1 MKTRT
6 TGAVAAVLILI
17 LAIFSP
23 TAAYAHGKDFGLQ
36 GDAAGL
42 VYDFEV
48 SPTRIN
54 HNDDFKVSLRFSGGQ
69 NEDEN
74 REGFI
79 KPGSKIVVPITAGT
93 GAQAVSKLLT
103 PDLSYNGKKIADVD
117 VTSSSIS
124 ITFTRDV
131 EKLHDVRGFL
141 NVVMTGLNAERGT
154 TRTLKVGN
162 TTVSVAHNR
171 GGDRGVFAGKTGLL
185 YGDSNPG
192 YVTWFLRANING
204 DSYPGGDVDIAD
216 VLGAGQQLDGHG
228 IKIGLHWGGQHR
240 SQYDLRWNSINDF
253 LNDRNYGA
261 YAGTTIDFNQS
272 DGKIA
277 IHIPESVINGKEF
290 SFTYDAKIMDDT
302 QEEFTN
308 TATFDFY
315 ENQKKD
321 RIVDTYTVRNPKAS
335 GGIEG
340 KTTASLNL
348 DKILKDSRTPVPG
361 VRFKVERQDKGALF
375 PNKTETSKTLITNDK
390 GQIREKGFKPGTL
403 VITEVGAPEGIVF
416 DPQKVIKLEIELK
429 AGDHKTFKDVINQ
442 VKKTSVKVTKAWADA
457 EDRDHLRPRSV
468 KIQLLAD
475 GKPVEGK
482 VLTLPQNGKWEGSF
496 TDLNAYKPGFTAKD
510 KINYSVKELDVPSG
524 YTPKVTGNQ
533 TTGFTV
539 TNTHTPNTVGVEG
552 VKTWDDANNQ
562 DGLRPASI
570 QVQLLANG
578 KPHGDPVEV
587 KADEKGAWKYSFVD
601 LPKFAEGKQIVYS
614 VAEVKVPEG
623 YVSKTDGMNL
633 KNTHKP
639 ATVSIPV
646 EKSWADSD
654 NQDRKRPDSV
664 VVRLKADGQLVDGKV
679 LKLTKDNAW
688 KSEFSGLPAKK
699 DGRPVVYT
707 VVEDK
712 VDGYISKVENVDG
725 VVKVTNT
732 YTPETVSVEGV
743 KTWDDANNQDGL
755 RPVSIQVQLLANG
768 KPHGDPVEVKADE
781 KGEWKY
787 SFTDLP
793 KFAEG
798 KQIVY
803 SVAEVKVPEGYV
815 SKTDGMNLKNA
826 HKPATVSVEG
836 TKTWDDAN
844 NQDGKRPESITIRLL
859 KNGVEADSR
868 TVTAAQKWA
877 WSFTDLPKFD
887 KGQEIVYTITE
898 DAVSGYSAK
907 MAGYNVTN
915 TYTPGKTSVGV
926 AKSWQDG
933 HDQDGLRPESVQ
945 VQLLA
950 DGKPVEGKVLTLK
963 AANNW
968 AGTFTE
974 LEEFKAGKKI
984 AYSVAE
990 VSVPKGYTSQVAGDA
1005 TRGYTVTNTHTP
1017 AVTAIPVLKVW
1028 DDADNK
1034 DGLRPDSITVRL
1046 LANGKP
1052 VEGQSLTLT
1061 KDNAWKGQFAELP
1074 ANKGGMPVEY
1084 SVVEDKV
1091 DGYTS
1096 KVESDAGVVKVT
1108 NTHTPKADAP
1118 ALAFTGAT
1126 VGGLAGAALLS
1137 LLTGMA
1143 FVLVNRRK
1151 KS

>member
-6 TGAVAAVLILI
+6 TGAVAAVLFLI

-23 TAAYAHGKDFGLQ
+23 TAAHARGKDFGLQ

-93 GAQAVSKLLT
+93 GAQAASKLVT

-272 DGKIA
+272 NGKIA

-348 DKILKDSRTPVPG
+348 DKVLKDSRIPVPG
-361 VRFKVERQDKGALF
+361 VQFKIERQDKGALF
-375 PNKTETSKTLITNDK
+375 PNKSETSKILTTNDK
-390 GQIREKGFKPGTL
+390 GQIREKGFRPGTL

-416 DPQKVIKLEIELK
+416 DPQKVTELK
-429 AGDHKTFKDVINQ
+429 LAAGEHSTISKIENSVQKTEI
-442 VKKTSVKVTKAWADA
+442 KVTKAWADA
-457 EDRDHLRPRSV
+457 EDRDHLRPQSV

-524 YTPKVTGNQ
+524 YTPKVTGDQ
-533 TTGFTV
+533 ATGFTV

-623 YVSKTDGMNL
+623 YVSKADGMNL

-639 ATVSIPV
+639 ATVS
-646 EKSWADSD
+646 
-654 NQDRKRPDSV
+654 
-664 VVRLKADGQLVDGKV
+664 
-679 LKLTKDNAW
+679 
-688 KSEFSGLPAKK
+688 
-699 DGRPVVYT
+699 
-707 VVEDK
+707 
-712 VDGYISKVENVDG
+712 
-725 VVKVTNT
+725 
-732 YTPETVSVEGV
+732 VEGA
-743 KTWDDANNQDGL
+743 KTWDDA
-755 RPVSIQVQLLANG
+755 
-768 KPHGDPVEVKADE
+768 K
-781 KGEWKY
+781 
-787 SFTDLP
+787 
-793 KFAEG
+793 
-798 KQIVY
+798 
-803 SVAEVKVPEGYV
+803 
-815 SKTDGMNLKNA
+815 
-826 HKPATVSVEG
+826 
-836 TKTWDDAN
+836 

-907 MAGYNVTN
+907 MSGYNVTN

-990 VSVPKGYTSQVAGDA
+990 VNVPKGYTSQVAGDA

-1074 ANKGGMPVEY
+1074 ANKGGKPVEY

-1096 KVESDAGVVKVT
+1096 KVESTDGVVKVT

>member
-1 MKTRT
+1 MLLALLMLLAVVVPPQAAQAAQKCVGQVSNFHWKSGQSEFIGHAPGNEIARVEFDWSVNPGANPGESFSVTLPDELEIRDSEDIILRSPEGFPVAEGTWSGKTVRFT
-6 TGAVAAVLILI
+6 LTEYADDFGHIKGNAFFTVAWDSHHVSPGKSYSLNFRSCGHVAGTLKGKVLQTGPGGDLQTNGKTGIGDWDKNKVRWAVFIASAQEKDVYSPVQVIDQGGAGYSLTCEGLVIKNRNLTIPGSPQDHPIASERYACHEDGKGGIRVTMNPLSDGRYIANTENLMIEFSGKLLPGYKELDELVNTAQLTGTPTGDTEVRYAIPVPGAGGEGSGKRVAFSLRKMVEGNGNVKAKYDFSYKCRGDEFIPFAQLSNGEISKTVHTRSSATCYIREDNLPEGAAVSYSILNPDSGATVTMEKG
-17 LAIFSP
+17 LAKLEFVPDS
-23 TAAYAHGKDFGLQ
+23 KVMVQ
-36 GDAAGL
+36 L
-42 VYDFEV
+42 VATNKFPESESV
-48 SPTRIN
+48 
-54 HNDDFKVSLRFSGGQ
+54 
-69 NEDEN
+69 
-74 REGFI
+74 
-79 KPGSKIVVPITAGT
+79 
-93 GAQAVSKLLT
+93 
-103 PDLSYNGKKIADVD
+103 
-117 VTSSSIS
+117 
-124 ITFTRDV
+124 
-131 EKLHDVRGFL
+131 
-141 NVVMTGLNAERGT
+141 
-154 TRTLKVGN
+154 
-162 TTVSVAHNR
+162 TVSVEKMWK
-171 GGDRGVFAGKTGLL
+171 GDRGYEENRPQEIV
-185 YGDSNPG
+185 
-192 YVTWFLRANING
+192 VELRA
-204 DSYPGGDVDIAD
+204 D
-216 VLGAGQQLDGHG
+216 
-228 IKIGLHWGGQHR
+228 
-240 SQYDLRWNSINDF
+240 
-253 LNDRNYGA
+253 
-261 YAGTTIDFNQS
+261 
-272 DGKIA
+272 
-277 IHIPESVINGKEF
+277 
-290 SFTYDAKIMDDT
+290 
-302 QEEFTN
+302 
-308 TATFDFY
+308 
-315 ENQKKD
+315 
-321 RIVDTYTVRNPKAS
+321 
-335 GGIEG
+335 
-340 KTTASLNL
+340 
-348 DKILKDSRTPVPG
+348 
-361 VRFKVERQDKGALF
+361 
-375 PNKTETSKTLITNDK
+375 
-390 GQIREKGFKPGTL
+390 GTL
-403 VITEVGAPEGIVF
+403 VDGGRVSIKPDSKGRWNHEFTGLPKYSEGDSKKPIKYEVKEVNVPDGYTS
-416 DPQKVIKLEIELK
+416 KVI
-429 AGDHKTFKDVINQ
+429 GDQ
-442 VKKTSVKVTKAWADA
+442 SA
-457 EDRDHLRPRSV
+457 
-468 KIQLLAD
+468 
-475 GKPVEGK
+475 
-482 VLTLPQNGKWEGSF
+482 
-496 TDLNAYKPGFTAKD
+496 
-510 KINYSVKELDVPSG
+510 
-524 YTPKVTGNQ
+524 
-533 TTGFTV
+533 GFTV
-539 TNTHTPNTVGVEG
+539 VNTYTPETVSVEG

-578 KPHGDPVEV
+578 KPHGKPVEV
-587 KADEKGAWKYSFVD
+587 KADEKGEWKYSFVD

-623 YVSKTDGMNL
+623 YVSKADGMNL
-633 KNTHKP
+633 KNT
-639 ATVSIPV
+639 
-646 EKSWADSD
+646 
-654 NQDRKRPDSV
+654 
-664 VVRLKADGQLVDGKV
+664 
-679 LKLTKDNAW
+679 
-688 KSEFSGLPAKK
+688 
-699 DGRPVVYT
+699 
-707 VVEDK
+707 
-712 VDGYISKVENVDG
+712 
-725 VVKVTNT
+725 
-732 YTPETVSVEGV
+732 
-743 KTWDDANNQDGL
+743 
-755 RPVSIQVQLLANG
+755 
-768 KPHGDPVEVKADE
+768 
-781 KGEWKY
+781 
-787 SFTDLP
+787 
-793 KFAEG
+793 
-798 KQIVY
+798 
-803 SVAEVKVPEGYV
+803 
-815 SKTDGMNLKNA
+815 

-907 MAGYNVTN
+907 MSGYNVTN

-926 AKSWQDG
+926 AKSWQDR

-1052 VEGQSLTLT
+1052 VGGQSLTLT

-1074 ANKGGMPVEY
+1074 VNKGGKPVEY

-1096 KVESDAGVVKVT
+1096 KVESADGVVKVT

>member
-23 TAAYAHGKDFGLQ
+23 TAAHARGKDFGLQ
-36 GDAAGL
+36 GDAAKL
-42 VYDFEV
+42 VTNFEV
-48 SPTRIN
+48 SPTKIT
-54 HNDDFKVSLRFSGGQ
+54 HTGSFHISLNFGGGQ
-69 NEDEN
+69 SDNPSGQN
-74 REGFI
+74 YI
-79 KPGSKIVVPITAGT
+79 KPGDTITVPIRTND
-93 GAQAVSKLLT
+93 GAAAELNSQIPELI
-103 PDLSYNGKKIADVD
+103 YEGKKLASV
-117 VTSSSIS
+117 SANGAG
-124 ITFTRDV
+124 ITIIFEDDI
-131 EKLHDVRGFL
+131 KGLHDIKGNLSLTFR
-141 NVVMTGLNAERGT
+141 GLNTQEGT
-154 TRTLKVGN
+154 EKRLTIGN
-162 TTVSVAHNR
+162 ITVTVDNPR
-171 GGDRGVFAGKTGLL
+171 GGSVGVFAGKTGML
-185 YGDSNPG
+185 YADYKPG

-204 DSYPGGDVDIAD
+204 DVWPGGPVKIAD
-216 VLGAGQQLDGHG
+216 TLGDGQVLDGQG
-228 IKIGLHWGGQHR
+228 VSVALYWGGQQHKRYTLTWDSIESFLKSEYGR
-240 SQYDLRWNSINDF
+240 SAGSRIDYDKNN
-253 LNDRNYGA
+253 
-261 YAGTTIDFNQS
+261 
-272 DGKIA
+272 GKIN
-277 IHIPESVINGKEF
+277 IEIPESVISEKEF
-290 SFTYDAKIMDDT
+290 AFTYDAKITDNDLN
-302 QEEFTN
+302 EFRN
-308 TATFDFY
+308 KANFDFY
-315 ENQKKD
+315 EKQ
-321 RIVDTYTVRNPKAS
+321 VPKVITEDAVVQNTAAS

-361 VRFKVERQDKGALF
+361 VRFKVERQDRGALF

-475 GKPVEGK
+475 GKPVDGK
-482 VLTLPQNGKWEGSF
+482 VLTLPQNGRWEGSF
-496 TDLNAYKPGFTAKD
+496 TDLNAYRPGFTAKD

-562 DGLRPASI
+562 DGLRPVSI

-587 KADEKGAWKYSFVD
+587 KADEKGA
-601 LPKFAEGKQIVYS
+601 
-614 VAEVKVPEG
+614 
-623 YVSKTDGMNL
+623 
-633 KNTHKP
+633 
-639 ATVSIPV
+639 
-646 EKSWADSD
+646 
-654 NQDRKRPDSV
+654 
-664 VVRLKADGQLVDGKV
+664 
-679 LKLTKDNAW
+679 
-688 KSEFSGLPAKK
+688 
-699 DGRPVVYT
+699 
-707 VVEDK
+707 
-712 VDGYISKVENVDG
+712 
-725 VVKVTNT
+725 
-732 YTPETVSVEGV
+732 
-743 KTWDDANNQDGL
+743 
-755 RPVSIQVQLLANG
+755 
-768 KPHGDPVEVKADE
+768 
-781 KGEWKY
+781 WKY

-815 SKTDGMNLKNA
+815 SKADGMNLKNT

-836 TKTWDDAN
+836 IKTWDDAN

-907 MAGYNVTN
+907 MTGYNVMN

-990 VSVPKGYTSQVAGDA
+990 VNVPKGYTSQVAGDA

-1034 DGLRPDSITVRL
+1034 DGLRPHSITVRL

-1074 ANKGGMPVEY
+1074 ANKGGKPVEY

-1096 KVESDAGVVKVT
+1096 KVESADGVVKVT

>member
-6 TGAVAAVLILI
+6 TGAVAAVLFLI

-23 TAAYAHGKDFGLQ
+23 TAAHARGKDFGLQ
-36 GDAAGL
+36 GDAAKL
-42 VYDFEV
+42 VTNFEV
-48 SPTRIN
+48 SPTKIT
-54 HNDDFKVSLRFSGGQ
+54 HTGSFHVSLNFGGGQ
-69 NEDEN
+69 SDNPSGQN
-74 REGFI
+74 YI
-79 KPGSKIVVPITAGT
+79 KPGDTIIVPIRTND
-93 GAQAVSKLLT
+93 GAAAELNSQIPELI
-103 PDLSYNGKKIADVD
+103 YEGKKLASV
-117 VTSSSIS
+117 SANGAG
-124 ITFTRDV
+124 ITIIFEDDI
-131 EKLHDVRGFL
+131 KGLHDIKGNLSLTFR
-141 NVVMTGLNAERGT
+141 GLNTQEGT
-154 TRTLKVGN
+154 EKKLTVGN
-162 TTVSVAHNR
+162 ITVTVDNPR
-171 GGDRGVFAGKTGLL
+171 GGSVGVFAGKTGML
-185 YGDSNPG
+185 YADYKPG

-204 DSYPGGDVDIAD
+204 DVWPGGPVKIAD
-216 VLGAGQQLDGHG
+216 TLGDGQELDGQG
-228 IKIGLHWGGQHR
+228 VSVALYWGGQQHKRYTLTWDSIESFLKSEYGR
-240 SQYDLRWNSINDF
+240 SAGSRIEYDKNN
-253 LNDRNYGA
+253 
-261 YAGTTIDFNQS
+261 
-272 DGKIA
+272 GKIN
-277 IHIPESVINGKEF
+277 IEIPESVISEKEF
-290 SFTYDAKIMDDT
+290 AFTYDAKITDNDLN
-302 QEEFTN
+302 EFRN
-308 TATFDFY
+308 KANFDFY
-315 ENQKKD
+315 EKQ
-321 RIVDTYTVRNPKAS
+321 IPKVITEDAVVQNTAAS

-416 DPQKVIKLEIELK
+416 DPQKVTELK
-429 AGDHKTFKDVINQ
+429 LAAGEHSTINKIENSVQKTEI
-442 VKKTSVKVTKAWADA
+442 KVTKAWADA

-482 VLTLPQNGKWEGSF
+482 VLTLPQNGKWEGFF

-578 KPHGDPVEV
+578 KPHGKPVEV
-587 KADEKGAWKYSFVD
+587 KADEKGEWKYSFAD

-623 YVSKTDGMNL
+623 YVSKADGMNL

-639 ATVSIPV
+639 ATVS
-646 EKSWADSD
+646 
-654 NQDRKRPDSV
+654 
-664 VVRLKADGQLVDGKV
+664 
-679 LKLTKDNAW
+679 
-688 KSEFSGLPAKK
+688 
-699 DGRPVVYT
+699 
-707 VVEDK
+707 
-712 VDGYISKVENVDG
+712 
-725 VVKVTNT
+725 
-732 YTPETVSVEGV
+732 VEGA
-743 KTWDDANNQDGL
+743 KTWDDA
-755 RPVSIQVQLLANG
+755 
-768 KPHGDPVEVKADE
+768 K
-781 KGEWKY
+781 
-787 SFTDLP
+787 
-793 KFAEG
+793 
-798 KQIVY
+798 
-803 SVAEVKVPEGYV
+803 
-815 SKTDGMNLKNA
+815 
-826 HKPATVSVEG
+826 
-836 TKTWDDAN
+836 

-868 TVTAAQKWA
+868 IVTAAQKWA

-1074 ANKGGMPVEY
+1074 ANKGGKPVEY

-1096 KVESDAGVVKVT
+1096 KVESADGVVKVT

-1143 FVLVNRRK
+1143 FLLMNRRK

>member
-6 TGAVAAVLILI
+6 TGAVAAVLFLI

-23 TAAYAHGKDFGLQ
+23 TAAHARGKDFGLQ
-36 GDAAGL
+36 GDAAKL
-42 VYDFEV
+42 VTNFEV
-48 SPTRIN
+48 SPTKIT
-54 HNDDFKVSLRFSGGQ
+54 HTGSFHVSLNFGGGQ
-69 NEDEN
+69 SDNPSGQN
-74 REGFI
+74 YI
-79 KPGSKIVVPITAGT
+79 KPGDTIIVPIRTND
-93 GAQAVSKLLT
+93 GAAAELNSQIPELI
-103 PDLSYNGKKIADVD
+103 YEGKKLASV
-117 VTSSSIS
+117 SANGAG
-124 ITFTRDV
+124 ITIIFEDDI
-131 EKLHDVRGFL
+131 KGLHDIKGNLSLTFR
-141 NVVMTGLNAERGT
+141 GLNTQEGT
-154 TRTLKVGN
+154 EKKLTVGN
-162 TTVSVAHNR
+162 ITVTVDNPR
-171 GGDRGVFAGKTGLL
+171 GGSVGVFAGKTGML
-185 YGDSNPG
+185 YADYKPG

-204 DSYPGGDVDIAD
+204 DVWPGGPVKIAD
-216 VLGAGQQLDGHG
+216 TLGDGQELDGQG
-228 IKIGLHWGGQHR
+228 VSVALYWGGQQHKRYTLTWDSIESFLKSEYGR
-240 SQYDLRWNSINDF
+240 SAGSRIDYDKNN
-253 LNDRNYGA
+253 
-261 YAGTTIDFNQS
+261 
-272 DGKIA
+272 GKIN
-277 IHIPESVINGKEF
+277 IEIPESVISEKEF
-290 SFTYDAKIMDDT
+290 AFTYDAKITDNDLN
-302 QEEFTN
+302 EFRN
-308 TATFDFY
+308 KANFDFY
-315 ENQKKD
+315 EKQ
-321 RIVDTYTVRNPKAS
+321 IPKVITEDAVVQNTAAS

-416 DPQKVIKLEIELK
+416 DPQKVTKLEIELK

-496 TDLNAYKPGFTAKD
+496 TDLNAYRPGFTAKD

-533 TTGFTV
+533 ATGFTV

-552 VKTWDDANNQ
+552 VKTWEDANNQ

-578 KPHGDPVEV
+578 KPYGDPVEV

-623 YVSKTDGMNL
+623 YVSKADGMNL

-646 EKSWADSD
+646 EKSWADGD

-688 KSEFSGLPAKK
+688 KGEFSGLPAKK
-699 DGRPVVYT
+699 DGKPVVYT
-707 VVEDK
+707 AVEDK

-755 RPVSIQVQLLANG
+755 RPASIQVQLLANG
-768 KPHGDPVEVKADE
+768 KPHGKPVEVKADE

-787 SFTDLP
+787 SFADLP

-815 SKTDGMNLKNA
+815 SKADGMNLKNT

-836 TKTWDDAN
+836 AKTWDDAK

-868 TVTAAQKWA
+868 IVTAAQKWA

-1074 ANKGGMPVEY
+1074 SNKGGKPVEY

-1096 KVESDAGVVKVT
+1096 KVESADGVVKVT
-1108 NTHTPKADAP
+1108 NTHTSKADAP

-1143 FVLVNRRK
+1143 FLLMNRRK

>member
-6 TGAVAAVLILI
+6 TGAVAAVLFLI

-23 TAAYAHGKDFGLQ
+23 TAAHARGKDFGLQ

-93 GAQAVSKLLT
+93 GAQAASKLVT

-272 DGKIA
+272 NGKIA

-348 DKILKDSRTPVPG
+348 DKVLKDSRIPVPG
-361 VRFKVERQDKGALF
+361 VQFKIERQDKGALF
-375 PNKTETSKTLITNDK
+375 PNKSETSKILTTNDK
-390 GQIREKGFKPGTL
+390 GQIREKGFRPGTL

-416 DPQKVIKLEIELK
+416 DPQKVTELK
-429 AGDHKTFKDVINQ
+429 LAAGEHSTISKIENSVQKTEI
-442 VKKTSVKVTKAWADA
+442 KVTKAWADA
-457 EDRDHLRPRSV
+457 EDRDHLRPQSV

-524 YTPKVTGNQ
+524 YTPKVTGDQ
-533 TTGFTV
+533 ATGFTV

-623 YVSKTDGMNL
+623 YVSKADGMNL

-639 ATVSIPV
+639 ATVS
-646 EKSWADSD
+646 
-654 NQDRKRPDSV
+654 
-664 VVRLKADGQLVDGKV
+664 
-679 LKLTKDNAW
+679 
-688 KSEFSGLPAKK
+688 
-699 DGRPVVYT
+699 
-707 VVEDK
+707 
-712 VDGYISKVENVDG
+712 
-725 VVKVTNT
+725 
-732 YTPETVSVEGV
+732 VEGA
-743 KTWDDANNQDGL
+743 KTWDDA
-755 RPVSIQVQLLANG
+755 
-768 KPHGDPVEVKADE
+768 K
-781 KGEWKY
+781 
-787 SFTDLP
+787 
-793 KFAEG
+793 
-798 KQIVY
+798 
-803 SVAEVKVPEGYV
+803 
-815 SKTDGMNLKNA
+815 
-826 HKPATVSVEG
+826 
-836 TKTWDDAN
+836 

-868 TVTAAQKWA
+868 IVTAAQKWA

-1034 DGLRPDSITVRL
+1034 DGLRPDLITVRL

-1074 ANKGGMPVEY
+1074 VNKDGKPVEY
-1084 SVVEDKV
+1084 SVVEDEV

-1096 KVESDAGVVKVT
+1096 KVESADGVVKVT
-1108 NTHTPKADAP
+1108 NTHTSKADAP

>member
-1 MKTRT
+1 MSKFCFGKKEDFMGLAIRRNVALVLLALLMLLAVVVPPQAAQAAQKCVGQVSNFHWKSGQSEFIGHAPGNEIARVEFDWSVNPGANPGESFSVTLPDELEIRDSEDIILRSPEGFPVAEGTWSGKTVRFT
-6 TGAVAAVLILI
+6 LTEYADDFGHIKGNAFFTVAWDSHHVSPGKSYSLNFRSCGHVAGTLKGKVLQTGPGGDLQTNGKTGIGDWDKNKVRWAVFIASAQEKDVYSPVQVIDQGGAGYSLTCEGLVIKNRNLTIPGSPQDHPIASERYACHEDGKGGIRVTMNPLSDGRYIANTENLMIEFSGKLLPGYKELDELVNTAQLTGTPTGDTEVRYAIPVPGAGGEGSGKRVAFSLRKMVEGNGNVKAKYDFSYKCRGDEFIPFAQLSNGEISKTVHTRSSATCYIREDNLPEGAAVSYSILNPDSGATVTMEKG
-17 LAIFSP
+17 LAKLEFVPDS
-23 TAAYAHGKDFGLQ
+23 KVMVQ
-36 GDAAGL
+36 L
-42 VYDFEV
+42 VATNKFPESESV
-48 SPTRIN
+48 
-54 HNDDFKVSLRFSGGQ
+54 
-69 NEDEN
+69 
-74 REGFI
+74 
-79 KPGSKIVVPITAGT
+79 
-93 GAQAVSKLLT
+93 
-103 PDLSYNGKKIADVD
+103 
-117 VTSSSIS
+117 
-124 ITFTRDV
+124 
-131 EKLHDVRGFL
+131 
-141 NVVMTGLNAERGT
+141 
-154 TRTLKVGN
+154 
-162 TTVSVAHNR
+162 TVSVEKMWK
-171 GGDRGVFAGKTGLL
+171 GDRGYEENRPQEIV
-185 YGDSNPG
+185 
-192 YVTWFLRANING
+192 VELRA
-204 DSYPGGDVDIAD
+204 D
-216 VLGAGQQLDGHG
+216 
-228 IKIGLHWGGQHR
+228 
-240 SQYDLRWNSINDF
+240 
-253 LNDRNYGA
+253 
-261 YAGTTIDFNQS
+261 
-272 DGKIA
+272 
-277 IHIPESVINGKEF
+277 
-290 SFTYDAKIMDDT
+290 
-302 QEEFTN
+302 
-308 TATFDFY
+308 
-315 ENQKKD
+315 
-321 RIVDTYTVRNPKAS
+321 
-335 GGIEG
+335 
-340 KTTASLNL
+340 
-348 DKILKDSRTPVPG
+348 
-361 VRFKVERQDKGALF
+361 
-375 PNKTETSKTLITNDK
+375 
-390 GQIREKGFKPGTL
+390 GTL
-403 VITEVGAPEGIVF
+403 VDGGRVSIKPDSKGRWNHEFTGLPKYSEGDSKKPIKYEVKEVNVPDGYTS
-416 DPQKVIKLEIELK
+416 KVI
-429 AGDHKTFKDVINQ
+429 GDQ
-442 VKKTSVKVTKAWADA
+442 SA
-457 EDRDHLRPRSV
+457 
-468 KIQLLAD
+468 
-475 GKPVEGK
+475 
-482 VLTLPQNGKWEGSF
+482 
-496 TDLNAYKPGFTAKD
+496 
-510 KINYSVKELDVPSG
+510 
-524 YTPKVTGNQ
+524 
-533 TTGFTV
+533 GFTV
-539 TNTHTPNTVGVEG
+539 VNTYTPETVSVEG

-578 KPHGDPVEV
+578 KPHG
-587 KADEKGAWKYSFVD
+587 K
-601 LPKFAEGKQIVYS
+601 
-614 VAEVKVPEG
+614 
-623 YVSKTDGMNL
+623 
-633 KNTHKP
+633 
-639 ATVSIPV
+639 
-646 EKSWADSD
+646 
-654 NQDRKRPDSV
+654 
-664 VVRLKADGQLVDGKV
+664 
-679 LKLTKDNAW
+679 
-688 KSEFSGLPAKK
+688 
-699 DGRPVVYT
+699 
-707 VVEDK
+707 
-712 VDGYISKVENVDG
+712 
-725 VVKVTNT
+725 
-732 YTPETVSVEGV
+732 
-743 KTWDDANNQDGL
+743 
-755 RPVSIQVQLLANG
+755 
-768 KPHGDPVEVKADE
+768 PVEVKADE

-815 SKTDGMNLKNA
+815 SKADGMNLKNT

-926 AKSWQDG
+926 AKSWQDR

-1052 VEGQSLTLT
+1052 VGGQSLTLT

-1074 ANKGGMPVEY
+1074 VNKGGKPVEY

-1096 KVESDAGVVKVT
+1096 KVESADGVVKVT

>member
-6 TGAVAAVLILI
+6 TGAVVAVLFLI

-23 TAAYAHGKDFGLQ
+23 TAAHARGKDFGLQ

-93 GAQAVSKLLT
+93 GAQAAPKLLT

-261 YAGTTIDFNQS
+261 YAGTTIDFNQN

-348 DKILKDSRTPVPG
+348 DKVLKDSRIPVPG
-361 VRFKVERQDKGALF
+361 VQFKIERQDKGALF
-375 PNKTETSKTLITNDK
+375 PNKSETSKILTTNDK
-390 GQIREKGFKPGTL
+390 GQIREKGFRPGTL

-416 DPQKVIKLEIELK
+416 DPQKVTELK
-429 AGDHKTFKDVINQ
+429 LAAGEHSTINKIENSVQKTEI
-442 VKKTSVKVTKAWADA
+442 KVTKAWADA

-482 VLTLPQNGKWEGSF
+482 VLTLPQNGKWEGFF

-552 VKTWDDANNQ
+552 VKTWEDANNQ

-587 KADEKGAWKYSFVD
+587 KADEKGAWKYSFAD

-623 YVSKTDGMNL
+623 YVSKADGMNL
-633 KNTHKP
+633 KNT
-639 ATVSIPV
+639 
-646 EKSWADSD
+646 
-654 NQDRKRPDSV
+654 
-664 VVRLKADGQLVDGKV
+664 
-679 LKLTKDNAW
+679 
-688 KSEFSGLPAKK
+688 
-699 DGRPVVYT
+699 
-707 VVEDK
+707 
-712 VDGYISKVENVDG
+712 
-725 VVKVTNT
+725 
-732 YTPETVSVEGV
+732 
-743 KTWDDANNQDGL
+743 
-755 RPVSIQVQLLANG
+755 
-768 KPHGDPVEVKADE
+768 
-781 KGEWKY
+781 
-787 SFTDLP
+787 
-793 KFAEG
+793 
-798 KQIVY
+798 
-803 SVAEVKVPEGYV
+803 
-815 SKTDGMNLKNA
+815 

-907 MAGYNVTN
+907 MSGYNVTN

-990 VSVPKGYTSQVAGDA
+990 VNVPKGYTSQVAGDA

-1074 ANKGGMPVEY
+1074 ANKGGKPVEY

-1096 KVESDAGVVKVT
+1096 KVESTDGVVKVT

-1143 FVLVNRRK
+1143 FLLMNRRK

>member
-6 TGAVAAVLILI
+6 TGAVAAVLFLI

-36 GDAAGL
+36 GDAAKL
-42 VYDFEV
+42 VTNFEV
-48 SPTRIN
+48 KPTNIN
-54 HNDDFKVSLRFSGGQ
+54 HNDVFSVFLRFANGQ
-69 NEDEN
+69 NDRTN
-74 REGFI
+74 GEGYI
-79 KPGSKIVVPITAGT
+79 KPGSEIIVPIVAES
-93 GAQAVSKLLT
+93 GAAAEVNALT
-103 PDLSYNGKKIADVD
+103 PELIHRGKKLANVVADA
-117 VTSSSIS
+117 SRIR
-124 ITFTRDV
+124 ITFT
-131 EKLHDVRGFL
+131 EEIKNLHDVQGHVSVLMRGL
-141 NVVMTGLNAERGT
+141 NVDRGT

-162 TTVSVAHNR
+162 TIVKIAHGN
-171 GGDRGVFAGKTGLL
+171 GGDRGVFAWKTGIM
-185 YGDSNPG
+185 YGDFKPG
-192 YVTWFLRANING
+192 YVTWSLRANING
-204 DSYPGGDVDIAD
+204 DVWPGGPVKIVDKLGEGQILDGSGISIA
-216 VLGAGQQLDGHG
+216 LYWHGQQHQTHKLT
-228 IKIGLHWGGQHR
+228 W
-240 SQYDLRWNSINDF
+240 SSIDDF
-253 LNDRNYGA
+253 LNDPYYGRNKGTSIA
-261 YAGTTIDFNQS
+261 YNKDDGTINID
-272 DGKIA
+272 
-277 IHIPESVINGKEF
+277 IPHEVISEKEF
-290 SFTYDAKIMDDT
+290 SFTYDAKITDET
-302 QEEFTN
+302 LEEFKN
-308 TATFDFY
+308 HATFDFY
-315 ENQKKD
+315 ENQIKKQ
-321 RIVDTYTVRNPKAS
+321 ITDTFTVRNPKAS

-340 KTTASLNL
+340 KTTASVNIN
-348 DKILKDSRTPVPG
+348 KTVKGTEIPIEG
-361 VRFKVERQDKGALF
+361 VKFTVKRQDGGKLF
-375 PNKTETSKTLITNDK
+375 PASDVTSKELVTNK
-390 GQIREKGFKPGTL
+390 NGQIRERGFIPGVL
-403 VITEVGAPEGIVF
+403 VITETGAPEGIVF
-416 DPQKVIKLEIELK
+416 DPQKVTELK
-429 AGDHKTFKDVINQ
+429 LAAGEHNTINKIENSVQKTEI
-442 VKKTSVKVTKAWADA
+442 KVTKAWADA

-646 EKSWADSD
+646 EKSWADGD

-688 KSEFSGLPAKK
+688 KGEFSGLPAKK
-699 DGRPVVYT
+699 DGKPVVYT

-755 RPVSIQVQLLANG
+755 RPASIQVQLLANG
-768 KPHGDPVEVKADE
+768 KPHGKPVEVKADE

-815 SKTDGMNLKNA
+815 SKADGMNLKNT

-836 TKTWDDAN
+836 AKTWDDAN

-907 MAGYNVTN
+907 MSGYNVTN

-990 VSVPKGYTSQVAGDA
+990 VNVPKGYTSQVAGDA

-1096 KVESDAGVVKVT
+1096 KVESDDGVVKVT

>member
-23 TAAYAHGKDFGLQ
+23 TAAHARGKDFGLQ
-36 GDAAGL
+36 GDAAKL
-42 VYDFEV
+42 VTNFEV
-48 SPTRIN
+48 SPTKIT
-54 HNDDFKVSLRFSGGQ
+54 HTGSFHVSLNFGGGQ
-69 NEDEN
+69 SDNPSGQN
-74 REGFI
+74 YI
-79 KPGSKIVVPITAGT
+79 KPGDTITVPIRTND
-93 GAQAVSKLLT
+93 GAAAELNSQIPELI
-103 PDLSYNGKKIADVD
+103 YEGKKLASV
-117 VTSSSIS
+117 SANGAG
-124 ITFTRDV
+124 ITIIFEDDI
-131 EKLHDVRGFL
+131 KGLHDIKGNLSLTFR
-141 NVVMTGLNAERGT
+141 GLNTQEGT
-154 TRTLKVGN
+154 EKRLTIGN
-162 TTVSVAHNR
+162 ITVTVDNPR
-171 GGDRGVFAGKTGLL
+171 GGSVGVFAGKTGML
-185 YGDSNPG
+185 YADYKPG

-204 DSYPGGDVDIAD
+204 DVWPGGPVKIAD
-216 VLGAGQQLDGHG
+216 TLGDGQELDGQG
-228 IKIGLHWGGQHR
+228 VSVALYWGGQQHKRYTLTWDSIESFLKSEYGR
-240 SQYDLRWNSINDF
+240 SAGSRIDYDKDN
-253 LNDRNYGA
+253 
-261 YAGTTIDFNQS
+261 
-272 DGKIA
+272 GKIN
-277 IHIPESVINGKEF
+277 IEIPESVISEKEF
-290 SFTYDAKIMDDT
+290 AFTYDAKITDNDLN
-302 QEEFTN
+302 EFRN
-308 TATFDFY
+308 KANFDFY
-315 ENQKKD
+315 EKQ
-321 RIVDTYTVRNPKAS
+321 IPKVITEDAVVQNTAAA

-539 TNTHTPNTVGVEG
+539 TNTHTPNTVG
-552 VKTWDDANNQ
+552 
-562 DGLRPASI
+562 
-570 QVQLLANG
+570 
-578 KPHGDPVEV
+578 
-587 KADEKGAWKYSFVD
+587 
-601 LPKFAEGKQIVYS
+601 
-614 VAEVKVPEG
+614 
-623 YVSKTDGMNL
+623 
-633 KNTHKP
+633 
-639 ATVSIPV
+639 
-646 EKSWADSD
+646 
-654 NQDRKRPDSV
+654 
-664 VVRLKADGQLVDGKV
+664 
-679 LKLTKDNAW
+679 
-688 KSEFSGLPAKK
+688 
-699 DGRPVVYT
+699 
-707 VVEDK
+707 
-712 VDGYISKVENVDG
+712 
-725 VVKVTNT
+725 
-732 YTPETVSVEGV
+732 VEGV

>member
-1 MKTRT
+1 MLLALLMLLAVVVPPQSAQAAQKCVGQVSNFHWKSGQSEFIGHAPGNEIARVEFDWSVNPGANPGESFSVTLPDELEIRDSEDIILRSPEGFPVAEGIWSGKTVRFT
-6 TGAVAAVLILI
+6 LTEYADDFGHIKGNAFFTVAWDSHHVSPGKSYSLNFRSCGHVAGTLKGKVLQTGPGGDLQTNGKTGIGDWDKNKVRWAVFIASAQEKDVYSPVQVIDQGGAGYSLTCEGLVIKNRNLTIPGSPQDHPIASERYACHEDGKGGIRVTMNPLSDGRYIANTENLMIEFSGKLLPGYKELDELVNTAQLTGTPTGDTEVRYAIPVPGAGGEGSGKRVAFSLRKMVEGNGNVKAKYDFSYKCRGDEFIPFAQLSNGEISKTVHTRSSATCYIREDNLPEGAAVSYSILNPDSGATVTMEKG
-17 LAIFSP
+17 LAKLEFVPDSKVMI
-23 TAAYAHGKDFGLQ
+23 Q
-36 GDAAGL
+36 L
-42 VYDFEV
+42 VATNKFPESESV
-48 SPTRIN
+48 
-54 HNDDFKVSLRFSGGQ
+54 
-69 NEDEN
+69 
-74 REGFI
+74 
-79 KPGSKIVVPITAGT
+79 
-93 GAQAVSKLLT
+93 
-103 PDLSYNGKKIADVD
+103 
-117 VTSSSIS
+117 
-124 ITFTRDV
+124 
-131 EKLHDVRGFL
+131 
-141 NVVMTGLNAERGT
+141 
-154 TRTLKVGN
+154 
-162 TTVSVAHNR
+162 TVSVEKMWK
-171 GGDRGVFAGKTGLL
+171 GDRGYEENRPQEIV
-185 YGDSNPG
+185 
-192 YVTWFLRANING
+192 VELRA
-204 DSYPGGDVDIAD
+204 D
-216 VLGAGQQLDGHG
+216 
-228 IKIGLHWGGQHR
+228 
-240 SQYDLRWNSINDF
+240 
-253 LNDRNYGA
+253 
-261 YAGTTIDFNQS
+261 
-272 DGKIA
+272 
-277 IHIPESVINGKEF
+277 
-290 SFTYDAKIMDDT
+290 
-302 QEEFTN
+302 
-308 TATFDFY
+308 
-315 ENQKKD
+315 
-321 RIVDTYTVRNPKAS
+321 
-335 GGIEG
+335 
-340 KTTASLNL
+340 
-348 DKILKDSRTPVPG
+348 
-361 VRFKVERQDKGALF
+361 
-375 PNKTETSKTLITNDK
+375 
-390 GQIREKGFKPGTL
+390 GTL
-403 VITEVGAPEGIVF
+403 VDGGRVSIKPDSKGRWNHEFTGLPKYSEGDSKKPIKYEVKEVNVPDGYTS
-416 DPQKVIKLEIELK
+416 KVI
-429 AGDHKTFKDVINQ
+429 GDQ
-442 VKKTSVKVTKAWADA
+442 SA
-457 EDRDHLRPRSV
+457 
-468 KIQLLAD
+468 
-475 GKPVEGK
+475 
-482 VLTLPQNGKWEGSF
+482 
-496 TDLNAYKPGFTAKD
+496 
-510 KINYSVKELDVPSG
+510 
-524 YTPKVTGNQ
+524 
-533 TTGFTV
+533 GFTV
-539 TNTHTPNTVGVEG
+539 VNTYTPETVSVEG

-646 EKSWADSD
+646 EKSWADGD

-688 KSEFSGLPAKK
+688 KGEFSGLPAKK

-974 LEEFKAGKKI
+974 LEEFKVGKKI

>member
-6 TGAVAAVLILI
+6 TGAVAAVLFLI

-23 TAAYAHGKDFGLQ
+23 TAAHARGKDFGLR
-36 GDAAGL
+36 GDAAKL
-42 VYDFEV
+42 VTNFEV
-48 SPTRIN
+48 SPTKIT
-54 HNDDFKVSLRFSGGQ
+54 HTGSFHVSLNFGGGQ
-69 NEDEN
+69 SDNPSGQN
-74 REGFI
+74 YI
-79 KPGSKIVVPITAGT
+79 KPGDTIIVPIRTND
-93 GAQAVSKLLT
+93 GAAAELNSQIPELI
-103 PDLSYNGKKIADVD
+103 YEGKKLASV
-117 VTSSSIS
+117 SANGAG
-124 ITFTRDV
+124 ITIIFEDDI
-131 EKLHDVRGFL
+131 KGLHDIKGNLSLTFR
-141 NVVMTGLNAERGT
+141 GLNTQEGT
-154 TRTLKVGN
+154 EKRLTVGN
-162 TTVSVAHNR
+162 ITVTVDNPR
-171 GGDRGVFAGKTGLL
+171 GGSVGVFAGKTGML
-185 YGDSNPG
+185 YADYKPG

-204 DSYPGGDVDIAD
+204 DVWPGGPVKIAD
-216 VLGAGQQLDGHG
+216 TLGDGQELDGQG
-228 IKIGLHWGGQHR
+228 VSVALYWGGQQHKRYTLTWDSIESFLKSEYGR
-240 SQYDLRWNSINDF
+240 SAGSRIDYDKNN
-253 LNDRNYGA
+253 
-261 YAGTTIDFNQS
+261 
-272 DGKIA
+272 GKIN
-277 IHIPESVINGKEF
+277 IEIPESVISEKEF
-290 SFTYDAKIMDDT
+290 AFTYDAKITDNDLN
-302 QEEFTN
+302 EFRN
-308 TATFDFY
+308 KANFDFY
-315 ENQKKD
+315 EKQ
-321 RIVDTYTVRNPKAS
+321 IPKVITEDAVVQNTAAS

-416 DPQKVIKLEIELK
+416 DPQKVTKLEIELK

-578 KPHGDPVEV
+578 KPHGKPVEV
-587 KADEKGAWKYSFVD
+587 KADEKGEWKYSFAD

-623 YVSKTDGMNL
+623 YVSKADGMNL
-633 KNTHKP
+633 KNT
-639 ATVSIPV
+639 
-646 EKSWADSD
+646 
-654 NQDRKRPDSV
+654 
-664 VVRLKADGQLVDGKV
+664 
-679 LKLTKDNAW
+679 
-688 KSEFSGLPAKK
+688 
-699 DGRPVVYT
+699 
-707 VVEDK
+707 
-712 VDGYISKVENVDG
+712 
-725 VVKVTNT
+725 
-732 YTPETVSVEGV
+732 
-743 KTWDDANNQDGL
+743 
-755 RPVSIQVQLLANG
+755 
-768 KPHGDPVEVKADE
+768 
-781 KGEWKY
+781 
-787 SFTDLP
+787 
-793 KFAEG
+793 
-798 KQIVY
+798 
-803 SVAEVKVPEGYV
+803 
-815 SKTDGMNLKNA
+815 

-836 TKTWDDAN
+836 TKTWDDAK

-907 MAGYNVTN
+907 MSGYNVTN

-974 LEEFKAGKKI
+974 LEEFKGGKKI

-1074 ANKGGMPVEY
+1074 VNKGGKPVEY

-1096 KVESDAGVVKVT
+1096 KVESADGVVKVT

>member
-1 MKTRT
+1 MTGSNIEQGSTRT
-6 TGAVAAVLILI
+6 
-17 LAIFSP
+17 
-23 TAAYAHGKDFGLQ
+23 
-36 GDAAGL
+36 
-42 VYDFEV
+42 VY
-48 SPTRIN
+48 
-54 HNDDFKVSLRFSGGQ
+54 
-69 NEDEN
+69 
-74 REGFI
+74 
-79 KPGSKIVVPITAGT
+79 
-93 GAQAVSKLLT
+93 
-103 PDLSYNGKKIADVD
+103 
-117 VTSSSIS
+117 
-124 ITFTRDV
+124 
-131 EKLHDVRGFL
+131 
-141 NVVMTGLNAERGT
+141 
-154 TRTLKVGN
+154 VGN
-162 TTVSVAHNR
+162 TAVQISHNR
-171 GGDRGVFAGKTGLL
+171 GGDRGVFAGKTGLI

-192 YVTWFLRANING
+192 YVRWFLRANING
-204 DSYPGGDVDIAD
+204 DPWPGGDVDIED
-216 VLGAGQQLDGHG
+216 TLGIGQKLDGTG
-228 IKIGLHWGGQHR
+228 IRIGLHWNGQRPGSYSLTWR
-240 SQYDLRWNSINDF
+240 SIEDF
-253 LNDRNYGA
+253 LNSDYGTR
-261 YAGTTIDFNQS
+261 AGTTIAYKEHEGRISIHVPQS
-272 DGKIA
+272 
-277 IHIPESVINGKEF
+277 VVNGREF

-321 RIVDTYTVRNPKAS
+321 RIVDIYTVRNPKAS

-348 DKILKDSRTPVPG
+348 DKVLKDSRIPVPG
-361 VRFKVERQDKGALF
+361 VQFKIERQDKGALF
-375 PNKTETSKTLITNDK
+375 PNKSETSKILTTNDK
-390 GQIREKGFKPGTL
+390 GQIREKGFRPGTL

-416 DPQKVIKLEIELK
+416 DPQKVTKLEIELK

-442 VKKTSVKVTKAWADA
+442 VKKTSVKVTKAWADV
-457 EDRDHLRPRSV
+457 EDWDHLRPQSV

-482 VLTLPQNGKWEGSF
+482 VLTLPQNGKWEGTF
-496 TDLNAYKPGFTAKD
+496 TDLDAYKPGFTAKD

-524 YTPKVTGNQ
+524 YTSKVTGDQ
-533 TTGFTV
+533 ATGYTV
-539 TNTHTPNTVGVEG
+539 TNTHIPGTVSVEG
-552 VKTWDDANNQ
+552 VKTWEDANNQ

-623 YVSKTDGMNL
+623 YVSKADGMNL

-646 EKSWADSD
+646 EKSWADGD

-688 KSEFSGLPAKK
+688 KGEFSGLPAKK
-699 DGRPVVYT
+699 DGKPVVYT

-712 VDGYISKVENVDG
+712 VNGYISKVENVDG

-755 RPVSIQVQLLANG
+755 RPASIQVQLLANG
-768 KPHGDPVEVKADE
+768 KPHGKPVEVKADE

-787 SFTDLP
+787 SFADLP

-815 SKTDGMNLKNA
+815 SKADGMNLKNT

-907 MAGYNVTN
+907 MSGYNVTN

-990 VSVPKGYTSQVAGDA
+990 VNVPKGYTSQVAGDA

-1074 ANKGGMPVEY
+1074 ANKGGKPVEY

-1091 DGYTS
+1091 NGYTS
-1096 KVESDAGVVKVT
+1096 KVESTDGVVKVT

>member
-1 MKTRT
+1 MLLAVVVPPQAAQAAQKCVGQVSNFHWKSGQSEFIGHAPGNEIARVEFDWSVNPGANPGESFSVTLPDELEIRDSEDIILRSPEGFPVAEGTWSGKTVRFT
-6 TGAVAAVLILI
+6 LTEYADDFGHIKGNAFFTVAWDSHHVSPGKSYSLNFRSCGHVAGTLKGKVLQTGPGGDLQTNGKTGIGDWDKNKVRWAVFIASAQEKDVYSPVQVIDQGGAGYSLTCEGLVIKNRNLTIPGSPQDHPIASERYACHEDGKGGIRVTMNPLSDGRYIANTENLMIEFSGKLLPGYKELDELVNTAQLTGTPTGDTEVRYAIPVPGAGGEGSGKRVAFSLRKMVEGNGNVKAKYDFSYKCRGDEFIPFAQLSNGEISKTVHTRSSATCYIREDNLPEGAAVSYSILNPDSGATVTMEKG
-17 LAIFSP
+17 LAKLEFVPDS
-23 TAAYAHGKDFGLQ
+23 KVMVQ
-36 GDAAGL
+36 L
-42 VYDFEV
+42 VATNKFPESESV
-48 SPTRIN
+48 
-54 HNDDFKVSLRFSGGQ
+54 
-69 NEDEN
+69 
-74 REGFI
+74 
-79 KPGSKIVVPITAGT
+79 
-93 GAQAVSKLLT
+93 
-103 PDLSYNGKKIADVD
+103 
-117 VTSSSIS
+117 
-124 ITFTRDV
+124 
-131 EKLHDVRGFL
+131 
-141 NVVMTGLNAERGT
+141 
-154 TRTLKVGN
+154 
-162 TTVSVAHNR
+162 TVSVEKMWK
-171 GGDRGVFAGKTGLL
+171 GDRGYEENRPQEIV
-185 YGDSNPG
+185 
-192 YVTWFLRANING
+192 VELRA
-204 DSYPGGDVDIAD
+204 D
-216 VLGAGQQLDGHG
+216 
-228 IKIGLHWGGQHR
+228 
-240 SQYDLRWNSINDF
+240 
-253 LNDRNYGA
+253 
-261 YAGTTIDFNQS
+261 
-272 DGKIA
+272 
-277 IHIPESVINGKEF
+277 
-290 SFTYDAKIMDDT
+290 
-302 QEEFTN
+302 
-308 TATFDFY
+308 
-315 ENQKKD
+315 
-321 RIVDTYTVRNPKAS
+321 
-335 GGIEG
+335 
-340 KTTASLNL
+340 
-348 DKILKDSRTPVPG
+348 
-361 VRFKVERQDKGALF
+361 
-375 PNKTETSKTLITNDK
+375 
-390 GQIREKGFKPGTL
+390 GTL
-403 VITEVGAPEGIVF
+403 VDGGRVSIKPDSKGRWNHEFTGLPKYSEGDSKKPIKYEVKEVNVPDGYTS
-416 DPQKVIKLEIELK
+416 KVI
-429 AGDHKTFKDVINQ
+429 GDQ
-442 VKKTSVKVTKAWADA
+442 SA
-457 EDRDHLRPRSV
+457 
-468 KIQLLAD
+468 
-475 GKPVEGK
+475 
-482 VLTLPQNGKWEGSF
+482 
-496 TDLNAYKPGFTAKD
+496 
-510 KINYSVKELDVPSG
+510 
-524 YTPKVTGNQ
+524 
-533 TTGFTV
+533 GFTV
-539 TNTHTPNTVGVEG
+539 VNTYTPETVSVEG

-578 KPHGDPVEV
+578 KPHGKPVEV
-587 KADEKGAWKYSFVD
+587 KADEKGEWKYSFVD

-623 YVSKTDGMNL
+623 YVSKADGMNL
-633 KNTHKP
+633 KNT
-639 ATVSIPV
+639 
-646 EKSWADSD
+646 
-654 NQDRKRPDSV
+654 
-664 VVRLKADGQLVDGKV
+664 
-679 LKLTKDNAW
+679 
-688 KSEFSGLPAKK
+688 
-699 DGRPVVYT
+699 
-707 VVEDK
+707 
-712 VDGYISKVENVDG
+712 
-725 VVKVTNT
+725 
-732 YTPETVSVEGV
+732 
-743 KTWDDANNQDGL
+743 
-755 RPVSIQVQLLANG
+755 
-768 KPHGDPVEVKADE
+768 
-781 KGEWKY
+781 
-787 SFTDLP
+787 
-793 KFAEG
+793 
-798 KQIVY
+798 
-803 SVAEVKVPEGYV
+803 
-815 SKTDGMNLKNA
+815 

-907 MAGYNVTN
+907 MSGYNVTN

-926 AKSWQDG
+926 AKSWQDR

-1052 VEGQSLTLT
+1052 VGGQSLTLT

-1074 ANKGGMPVEY
+1074 VNKGGKPVEY

-1096 KVESDAGVVKVT
+1096 KVESADGVVKVT

>member
-6 TGAVAAVLILI
+6 TGAVAAVLFLI

-23 TAAYAHGKDFGLQ
+23 TAAHARGKDFGLR
-36 GDAAGL
+36 GDAAKL
-42 VYDFEV
+42 VTNFEV
-48 SPTRIN
+48 SPTKIT
-54 HNDDFKVSLRFSGGQ
+54 HTGSFHVSLNFGGGQ
-69 NEDEN
+69 SDNPSGQN
-74 REGFI
+74 YI
-79 KPGSKIVVPITAGT
+79 KPGDTIIVPIRTND
-93 GAQAVSKLLT
+93 GAAAELNSQIPELI
-103 PDLSYNGKKIADVD
+103 YEGKKLASV
-117 VTSSSIS
+117 SANGAG
-124 ITFTRDV
+124 ITIIFEDDI
-131 EKLHDVRGFL
+131 KGLHDIKGNLSLTFR
-141 NVVMTGLNAERGT
+141 GLNTQEGT
-154 TRTLKVGN
+154 EKRLTVGN
-162 TTVSVAHNR
+162 ITVTVDNPR
-171 GGDRGVFAGKTGLL
+171 GGSVGVFAGKTGML
-185 YGDSNPG
+185 YADYKPG

-204 DSYPGGDVDIAD
+204 DVWPGGPVKIAD
-216 VLGAGQQLDGHG
+216 TLGDGQELDGQG
-228 IKIGLHWGGQHR
+228 VSVALYWGGQQHKRYTLTWDSIESFLKSEYGR
-240 SQYDLRWNSINDF
+240 SAGSRIDYDKNN
-253 LNDRNYGA
+253 
-261 YAGTTIDFNQS
+261 
-272 DGKIA
+272 GKIN
-277 IHIPESVINGKEF
+277 IEIPESVISEKEF
-290 SFTYDAKIMDDT
+290 AFTYDAKITDNDLN
-302 QEEFTN
+302 EFRN
-308 TATFDFY
+308 KANFDFY
-315 ENQKKD
+315 EKQ
-321 RIVDTYTVRNPKAS
+321 IPKVITEDAVVQNTAAS

-416 DPQKVIKLEIELK
+416 DPQKVTKLEIELK

-524 YTPKVTGNQ
+524 YTPKVTGDQ
-533 TTGFTV
+533 ATGFTV

-587 KADEKGAWKYSFVD
+587 KADEKG
-601 LPKFAEGKQIVYS
+601 
-614 VAEVKVPEG
+614 
-623 YVSKTDGMNL
+623 
-633 KNTHKP
+633 
-639 ATVSIPV
+639 
-646 EKSWADSD
+646 
-654 NQDRKRPDSV
+654 
-664 VVRLKADGQLVDGKV
+664 
-679 LKLTKDNAW
+679 
-688 KSEFSGLPAKK
+688 
-699 DGRPVVYT
+699 
-707 VVEDK
+707 
-712 VDGYISKVENVDG
+712 
-725 VVKVTNT
+725 
-732 YTPETVSVEGV
+732 
-743 KTWDDANNQDGL
+743 
-755 RPVSIQVQLLANG
+755 
-768 KPHGDPVEVKADE
+768 
-781 KGEWKY
+781 EWKY

-815 SKTDGMNLKNA
+815 SKADGMNLKNT

-887 KGQEIVYTITE
+887 KGQEFVYTITE

-907 MAGYNVTN
+907 MSGYNVTN

-926 AKSWQDG
+926 AKSWQDR

-990 VSVPKGYTSQVAGDA
+990 VNVPKGYTSQVAGDA

-1052 VEGQSLTLT
+1052 VEGQSQTLT

-1074 ANKGGMPVEY
+1074 ANKGGKPVEY

-1096 KVESDAGVVKVT
+1096 KVESADGVVKVT

-1143 FVLVNRRK
+1143 FLLMNRRK

>member
-1 MKTRT
+1 MGLAIRRNVALVLLALLMLLAVVVPPQAAQAAQKCVGQVSNFHWKSGQSEFIGHAPGNEIARVEFDWSVNPGANPGESFSVTLPDELEIRDSEDIILRSPEGFPVAEGTWSGKTVRFT
-6 TGAVAAVLILI
+6 LTEYADDFGHIKGNAFFTVAWDSHHVSPGKSYSLNFRSCGHVAGTLKGKVLQTGPGGDLQTNGKTGIGDWDKNKVRWAVFIASAQEKDVYSPVQVIDQGGAGYSLTCEGLVIKNRNLTIPGSPQDHPIASERYACHEDGKGGIRVTMNPLSDGRYIANTENLMIEFSGKLLPGYKELDELVNTAQLTGTPTGDTEVRYAIPVPGAGGEGSGKRVAFSLRKMVEGNGNVKAKYDFSYKCRGDEFIPFAQLSNGEISKTVHTRSSATCYIREDNLPEGAAVSYSILNPDSGATVTMEKG
-17 LAIFSP
+17 LAKLEFVPDS
-23 TAAYAHGKDFGLQ
+23 KVMVQ
-36 GDAAGL
+36 L
-42 VYDFEV
+42 VATNKFPESESV
-48 SPTRIN
+48 
-54 HNDDFKVSLRFSGGQ
+54 
-69 NEDEN
+69 
-74 REGFI
+74 
-79 KPGSKIVVPITAGT
+79 
-93 GAQAVSKLLT
+93 
-103 PDLSYNGKKIADVD
+103 
-117 VTSSSIS
+117 
-124 ITFTRDV
+124 
-131 EKLHDVRGFL
+131 
-141 NVVMTGLNAERGT
+141 
-154 TRTLKVGN
+154 
-162 TTVSVAHNR
+162 TVSVEKMWK
-171 GGDRGVFAGKTGLL
+171 GDRGYEENRPQEIV
-185 YGDSNPG
+185 
-192 YVTWFLRANING
+192 VELRA
-204 DSYPGGDVDIAD
+204 D
-216 VLGAGQQLDGHG
+216 
-228 IKIGLHWGGQHR
+228 
-240 SQYDLRWNSINDF
+240 
-253 LNDRNYGA
+253 
-261 YAGTTIDFNQS
+261 
-272 DGKIA
+272 
-277 IHIPESVINGKEF
+277 
-290 SFTYDAKIMDDT
+290 
-302 QEEFTN
+302 
-308 TATFDFY
+308 
-315 ENQKKD
+315 
-321 RIVDTYTVRNPKAS
+321 
-335 GGIEG
+335 
-340 KTTASLNL
+340 
-348 DKILKDSRTPVPG
+348 
-361 VRFKVERQDKGALF
+361 
-375 PNKTETSKTLITNDK
+375 
-390 GQIREKGFKPGTL
+390 GTL
-403 VITEVGAPEGIVF
+403 VDGGRVSIKPDSKGRWNHEFTGLPKYSEGDSKKPIKYEVKEVNVPDGYTS
-416 DPQKVIKLEIELK
+416 KVI
-429 AGDHKTFKDVINQ
+429 GDQ
-442 VKKTSVKVTKAWADA
+442 SA
-457 EDRDHLRPRSV
+457 
-468 KIQLLAD
+468 
-475 GKPVEGK
+475 
-482 VLTLPQNGKWEGSF
+482 
-496 TDLNAYKPGFTAKD
+496 
-510 KINYSVKELDVPSG
+510 
-524 YTPKVTGNQ
+524 
-533 TTGFTV
+533 GFTV
-539 TNTHTPNTVGVEG
+539 VNTYTPETVSVEG

-578 KPHGDPVEV
+578 KPHG
-587 KADEKGAWKYSFVD
+587 K
-601 LPKFAEGKQIVYS
+601 
-614 VAEVKVPEG
+614 
-623 YVSKTDGMNL
+623 
-633 KNTHKP
+633 
-639 ATVSIPV
+639 
-646 EKSWADSD
+646 
-654 NQDRKRPDSV
+654 
-664 VVRLKADGQLVDGKV
+664 
-679 LKLTKDNAW
+679 
-688 KSEFSGLPAKK
+688 
-699 DGRPVVYT
+699 
-707 VVEDK
+707 
-712 VDGYISKVENVDG
+712 
-725 VVKVTNT
+725 
-732 YTPETVSVEGV
+732 
-743 KTWDDANNQDGL
+743 
-755 RPVSIQVQLLANG
+755 
-768 KPHGDPVEVKADE
+768 PVEVKADE

-815 SKTDGMNLKNA
+815 SKADGMNLKNT

-926 AKSWQDG
+926 AKSWQDR

-1052 VEGQSLTLT
+1052 VGGQSLTLT

-1074 ANKGGMPVEY
+1074 VNKGGKPVEY

-1096 KVESDAGVVKVT
+1096 KVESADGVVKVT

>member
-1 MKTRT
+1 MNFRSCGHVAGTLKGKVLQTGPGGDLQTNGKTGIGDWDKNKVRWAVFIASAQEKDVYSPVQVIDQGGAGYSLT
-6 TGAVAAVLILI
+6 CEGLVIKNRNLTIPGSPQDHPIASERYACHEDGKGGIRVTMNPLSDGRYIANTENLMIEFSGKLLPGYKELDELVNTAQLTGTPTGDTEVRYAIPVPGAGGEGSGKRVAFSLRKMVEGNGNVKAKYDFSYKCRGDEFIPFAQLSNGEISKTVHTRSSATCYIREDNLPEGAAVSYSILNPDSGATVTMEKG
-17 LAIFSP
+17 LAKLEFVPDS
-23 TAAYAHGKDFGLQ
+23 KVMVQ
-36 GDAAGL
+36 L
-42 VYDFEV
+42 VATNKFPESESV
-48 SPTRIN
+48 
-54 HNDDFKVSLRFSGGQ
+54 
-69 NEDEN
+69 
-74 REGFI
+74 
-79 KPGSKIVVPITAGT
+79 
-93 GAQAVSKLLT
+93 
-103 PDLSYNGKKIADVD
+103 
-117 VTSSSIS
+117 
-124 ITFTRDV
+124 
-131 EKLHDVRGFL
+131 
-141 NVVMTGLNAERGT
+141 
-154 TRTLKVGN
+154 
-162 TTVSVAHNR
+162 TVSVEKMWK
-171 GGDRGVFAGKTGLL
+171 GDRGYEENRPQEIV
-185 YGDSNPG
+185 
-192 YVTWFLRANING
+192 VELRA
-204 DSYPGGDVDIAD
+204 D
-216 VLGAGQQLDGHG
+216 
-228 IKIGLHWGGQHR
+228 
-240 SQYDLRWNSINDF
+240 
-253 LNDRNYGA
+253 
-261 YAGTTIDFNQS
+261 
-272 DGKIA
+272 
-277 IHIPESVINGKEF
+277 
-290 SFTYDAKIMDDT
+290 
-302 QEEFTN
+302 
-308 TATFDFY
+308 
-315 ENQKKD
+315 
-321 RIVDTYTVRNPKAS
+321 
-335 GGIEG
+335 
-340 KTTASLNL
+340 
-348 DKILKDSRTPVPG
+348 
-361 VRFKVERQDKGALF
+361 
-375 PNKTETSKTLITNDK
+375 
-390 GQIREKGFKPGTL
+390 GTL
-403 VITEVGAPEGIVF
+403 VDGGRVSIKPDSKGRWNHEFTGLPKYSEGDSKKPIKYEVKEVNVPDGYTS
-416 DPQKVIKLEIELK
+416 KVI
-429 AGDHKTFKDVINQ
+429 GDQ
-442 VKKTSVKVTKAWADA
+442 SA
-457 EDRDHLRPRSV
+457 
-468 KIQLLAD
+468 
-475 GKPVEGK
+475 
-482 VLTLPQNGKWEGSF
+482 
-496 TDLNAYKPGFTAKD
+496 
-510 KINYSVKELDVPSG
+510 
-524 YTPKVTGNQ
+524 
-533 TTGFTV
+533 GFTV
-539 TNTHTPNTVGVEG
+539 VNTYTPETVSVEG

-578 KPHGDPVEV
+578 KPHG
-587 KADEKGAWKYSFVD
+587 K
-601 LPKFAEGKQIVYS
+601 
-614 VAEVKVPEG
+614 
-623 YVSKTDGMNL
+623 
-633 KNTHKP
+633 
-639 ATVSIPV
+639 
-646 EKSWADSD
+646 
-654 NQDRKRPDSV
+654 
-664 VVRLKADGQLVDGKV
+664 
-679 LKLTKDNAW
+679 
-688 KSEFSGLPAKK
+688 
-699 DGRPVVYT
+699 
-707 VVEDK
+707 
-712 VDGYISKVENVDG
+712 
-725 VVKVTNT
+725 
-732 YTPETVSVEGV
+732 
-743 KTWDDANNQDGL
+743 
-755 RPVSIQVQLLANG
+755 
-768 KPHGDPVEVKADE
+768 PVEVKADE

-815 SKTDGMNLKNA
+815 SKADGMNLKNT

-926 AKSWQDG
+926 AKSWQDR

-1052 VEGQSLTLT
+1052 VGGQSLTLT

-1074 ANKGGMPVEY
+1074 VNKGGKPVEY

-1096 KVESDAGVVKVT
+1096 KVESADGVVKVT